1 MDMAFTN
8 NLCALFL
15 ERVNW
20 HTPKA
25 MQSRVEMNDDYIA
38 LDCASLVCRELGIE
52 ARLRKIKRSQKEKGG
67 EHKNGTKPRD
77 TANKRKS

>member
-38 LDCASLVCRELGIE
+38 LDCALLACRETDIE
-52 ARLRKIKRSQKEKGG
+52 ARLRKIKRSQNKKGG